1 MLCEQCQKIEVAKNT
16 VSKKFTRMA
25 CSNFDIRETILII
38 FERNVTEKVN
48 NQKMYYFT
56 RQLTSASAA
65 KQESRKLHLF
75 A

>member
-1 MLCEQCQKIEVAKNT
+1 
-16 VSKKFTRMA
+16 MA

-65 KQESRKLHLF
+65 KQESCKLHLF